1 MLLRAAG
8 RSLRQCNPSFNR
20 PILPLRLP
28 PPPFASEQ
36 SSSPSRVTIPYHQS
50 RTYAKP
56 PRPKKPYEYQSPSQS
71 TPPPKQPSSRIRSAR
86 PPNDTESAP
95 DYSKSQDE
103 FGTRAESAFNGEP
116 QSSGSGPG
124 TTSAS
129 ASRTSDHSDYSTL
142 QDEFDTD
149 SSSNQNT
156 APQST
161 SPSAIDPAEAQAQ
174 QQQSS
179 RPLPDLTQGI
189 PSTLEAELDQAQRRS
204 QDTPQDMDM
213 AETPADA
220 PAAGGRRGGGDLPKS
235 ANITSM
241 ERRRNRFA
249 NYMYATLLGLSI
261 FGTVYLGRN
270 WESEEEE
277 AKHPNAPSGWGF
289 GLFYNRASAR
299 LADMLDYYNEP
310 AFAKLLPNPDPSWE
324 RPYTLV
330 LSLEDLL
337 VHSDWTREHGWRMAK
352 RPGVDYFLR
361 YLSQYY
367 EIVIFTSLP
376 SMTGDPIIRKLDPY
390 RVVMWPLFR
399 EATRYKNGEYI
410 KDLDYLNRPL
420 SRTILL
426 DTHAPHASLQPS
438 NAIILPKWKG
448 RPADTELVSFIP
460 FLEYIASMGFTDV
473 RDVLKSFAGT
483 HIPSEYSKRENI
495 AKERMQA
502 QFAEENK
509 KNGKRKSGSGGGGG
523 GGGWMG
529 AFGAG
534 ASAGMMGGEESLSEG
549 FEKGKTYMDQV
560 RERGQRQYEVLDKEI
575 RENGEKWLKEM
586 AAEEKKMQD
595 EAMKGMQTKF
605 FGGVFG
611 GGGGEGEKK

>member
-1 MLLRAAG
+1 M
-8 RSLRQCNPSFNR
+8 S
-20 PILPLRLP
+20 
-28 PPPFASEQ
+28 AS
-36 SSSPSRVTIPYHQS
+36 
-50 RTYAKP
+50 
-56 PRPKKPYEYQSPSQS
+56 
-71 TPPPKQPSSRIRSAR
+71 
-86 PPNDTESAP
+86 
-95 DYSKSQDE
+95 DYSKSQEE
-103 FGTRAESAFNGEP
+103 FGTRPESVYNDEP
-116 QSSGSGPG
+116 QSSGSGPSTTTAG
-124 TTSAS
+124 TSNTSN
-129 ASRTSDHSDYSTL
+129 HPEYSKL
-142 QDEFDTD
+142 QDEFETT

-174 QQQSS
+174 QQQPQY
-179 RPLPDLTQGI
+179 PLPDLTQGI
-189 PSTLEAELDQAQRRS
+189 PSTLEAELDQKAQANTS
-204 QDTPQDMDM
+204 DLHV

-220 PAAGGRRGGGDLPKS
+220 SSAGGRRGGADLPKS

-241 ERRRNRFA
+241 ERRRNRLA
-249 NYMYATLLGLSI
+249 NYMYATLLGLGI
-261 FGTVYLGRN
+261 VGAVYLGRN
-270 WESEEEE
+270 WESEAEE

-310 AFAKLLPNPDPSWE
+310 AFAKLLPNPDPAWE

-337 VHSDWTREHGWRMAK
+337 VHSEWTREHGWRMAK

-367 EIVIFTSLP
+367 ELVIFTSLP

-426 DTHAPHASLQPS
+426 DTHAPHASLQPN
-438 NAIILPKWKG
+438 NAIILPKWTG
-448 RPADTELVSFIP
+448 SPNDTELVSFIP

-473 RDVLKSFAGT
+473 RDVLKSFEGT
-483 HIPSEYSKRENI
+483 HIPTEYSRRESI
-495 AKERMQA
+495 AREKFQK

-509 KNGKRKSGSGGGGG
+509 KSGKRKSSGGRLL
-523 GGGWMG
+523 G

-534 ASAGMMGGEESLSEG
+534 SGGMLGGEESLSEG

-560 RERGQRQYEVLDKEI
+560 RERGQRQYEVLEKEI
-575 RENGEKWLKEM
+575 RENGKKWLEEM
-586 AAEEKKMQD
+586 AAEEKKMQE
-595 EAMKGMQTKF
+595 EAMKGMQSKV
-605 FGGVFG
+605 FGGLMG
-611 GGGGEGEKK
+611 GGGGEKK

>member
-1 MLLRAAG
+1 MSFRAAG
-8 RSLRQCNPSFNR
+8 RSLRQCQSSLKR
-20 PILPLRLP
+20 PIPFSQQP
-28 PPPFASEQ
+28 PPPFGLHQ
-36 SSSPSRVTIPYHQS
+36 SSSPLRAIIPSFQS

-56 PRPKKPYEYQSPSQS
+56 ARPKKPYEYQPPSRHTPSTSQPGSPIPS
-71 TPPPKQPSSRIRSAR
+71 TR
-86 PPNDTESAP
+86 PPNTKEDAP

-129 ASRTSDHSDYSTL
+129 TPKPSDHPEYSTL
-142 QDEFDTD
+142 QDEFNTN
-149 SSSNQNT
+149 SSSDRNT

-179 RPLPDLTQGI
+179 KPLPDLTQGI
-189 PSTLEAELDQAQRRS
+189 PSTLEAELDQAQRAS
-204 QDTPQDMDM
+204 QDTAQDMNM
-213 AETPADA
+213 EETPAGTS
-220 PAAGGRRGGGDLPKS
+220 AAGGRRGGGDLPKS

-277 AKHPNAPSGWGF
+277 SKHPNAPSGWGF

-310 AFAKLLPNPDPSWE
+310 AFAKLLPNPDPAWE

-337 VHSDWTREHGWRMAK
+337 VHSHWTREHGWRMAK

-426 DTHAPHASLQPS
+426 DTHAPHASLQPN

-448 RPADTELVSFIP
+448 APADTELVSFIP

-473 RDVLKSFAGT
+473 RDVLKSFSGT
-483 HIPSEYSKRENI
+483 HIPSEYSKRESI
-495 AKERMQA
+495 AKERMQK

-509 KNGKRKSGSGGGGG
+509 KGKRKSSSGGGLL
-523 GGGWMG
+523 G
-529 AFGAG
+529 AFGG
-534 ASAGMMGGEESLSEG
+534 GSAGMMGGEESLSEG

-560 RERGQRQYEVLDKEI
+560 RERGQRQYEILDKEI

-595 EAMKGMQTKF
+595 EAMKGMQTKV
-605 FGGVFG
+605 FGGFFG
-611 GGGGEGEKK
+611 GGGEAEKK